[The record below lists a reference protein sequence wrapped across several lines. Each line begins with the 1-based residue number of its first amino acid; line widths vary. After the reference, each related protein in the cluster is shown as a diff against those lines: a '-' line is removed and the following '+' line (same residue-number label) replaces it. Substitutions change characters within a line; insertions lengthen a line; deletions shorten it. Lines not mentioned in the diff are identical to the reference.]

1 MPIMVFL
8 ETDMF
13 IKNDEKFI
21 VRKSSLPFY
30 NSNHVTIIDSSG
42 KIFNVDSIE
51 LIGTRIWWHFFKD
64 GFYDYYNA
72 YIRVKDVREISLK
85 EFKEKILLFIEQNP
99 KYGWSRVEKISQIKN
114 FVEYASSF
122 QQLISYF
129 KYFKA

>member
-1 MPIMVFL
+1 MSKEILQCDIKMPIMVFL

-51 LIGTRIWWHFFKD
+51 SNGNGALVRHHGPEKHQQR
-64 GFYDYYNA
+64 GGQRR
-72 YIRVKDVREISLK
+72 RV
-85 EFKEKILLFIEQNP
+85 
-99 KYGWSRVEKISQIKN
+99 
-114 FVEYASSF
+114 
-122 QQLISYF
+122 
-129 KYFKA
+129 